1 VRWSPNRVF
10 RKRAAGGQRCAHPA
24 VEQAAKIEALFSVVS
39 PLPNCARRETHVR
52 DLFEL
57 MRWHLWLKV
66 TKGFID
72 SHFTAL
78 SMPNTEKVM
87 AAATNSNER
96 ARQERIRALES
107 PDALRE

>member
-1 VRWSPNRVF
+1 MPSEEFFGDSTKTREMVLKRVF
-10 RKRAAGGQRCAHPA
+10 RKRAAGGQRCAHPP

-39 PLPNCARRETHVR
+39 LPNCASRETHVR

-87 AAATNSNER
+87 AATNSD
-96 ARQERIRALES
+96 AR
-107 PDALRE
+107 P